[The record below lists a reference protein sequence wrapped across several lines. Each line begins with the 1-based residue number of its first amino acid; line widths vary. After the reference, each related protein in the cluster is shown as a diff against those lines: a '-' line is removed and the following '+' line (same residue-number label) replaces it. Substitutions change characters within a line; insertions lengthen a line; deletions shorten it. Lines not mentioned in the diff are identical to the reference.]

1 MSWIQKLYE
10 TYERC
15 IGHEPDPTHR
25 LMPVSHTTQ
34 QVQIEI
40 VLDSVGVFRRA
51 RVLDKSES
59 TTLIPCTERSGGRS
73 GKAPINHP
81 LCDKLQYLAADF
93 IAFGGEVTT
102 GFAAEPLLPHR
113 NYLHDLKQWVVSVHS
128 HPKIDAI
135 LAYVNNGHLIQDLV
149 SAEVLQLDDRGRLKT
164 SWDGDKN
171 STPAIFK
178 ALSAKQTQADAFV
191 RWSVETAGEAASGT
205 WQDPALIAAWIAYCR
220 SMQTKIGY
228 CLVTGRETALAVQHP
243 AKLRHGG
250 DKAKLISANDSTGY
264 TFRGRFLDADE
275 AAGVSSEVTQKAHS
289 ALRWLINSGHGYH
302 TVSTTAINRPATST
316 PERNSRRGACRR
328 VAWAASSSASNS
340 KPLSIGRMMA
350 AIPADFLFQ
359 LGCIGQS
366 SFERPC
372 APPRHAALQLHPC
385 RPGRR
390 ARGLRKVET

>member
-40 VLDSVGVFRRA
+40 VLDSAGVFRRA
-51 RVLDKSES
+51 RVLDKPES
-59 TTLIPCTERSGGRS
+59 TTLIPCTEKSGGRS

-81 LCDKLQYLAADF
+81 LCDKLQYIAADF
-93 IAFGGEVTT
+93 IAFGGEVTS
-102 GFAAEPLLPHR
+102 GFAAEPLLPHQ
-113 NYLHDLKQWVVSVHS
+113 NYLHDLKQWAVSVHS

-135 LAYVNNGHLIQDLV
+135 LAYVNTGHLIQDLV
-149 SAEVLQLDDRGRLKT
+149 GAEILHLDDRSHLKA

-171 STPAIFK
+171 SAPAIFK
-178 ALSAKQTQADAFV
+178 ALSATQSQADAFV

-220 SMQTKIGY
+220 SMQTKMGY

-264 TFRGRFLDADE
+264 
-275 AAGVSSEVTQKAHS
+275 
-289 ALRWLINSGHGYH
+289 I
-302 TVSTTAINRPATST
+302 
-316 PERNSRRGACRR
+316 SR
-328 VAWAASSSASNS
+328 
-340 KPLSIGRMMA
+340 
-350 AIPADFLFQ
+350 AIP
-359 LGCIGQS
+359 
-366 SFERPC
+366 
-372 APPRHAALQLHPC
+372 
-385 RPGRR
+385 
-390 ARGLRKVET
+390 